1 MKIILTAALLTL
13 ATATHGQAATLAESC
28 DAGHRASCER
38 LAIKTGGQC
47 SSPHGLG
54 GCRFDSLT
62 TY

>member
-13 ATATHGQAATLAESC
+13 ATMTNGQAATLAESC

-47 SSPHGLG
+47 ASPRGLG
-54 GCRFDSLT
+54 GCRFDSLI